1 MKKWLAWILTLAMI
15 IGILPVDA
23 LNVSAETTDHNVE
36 TQAGEDEYGI
46 MTLSGTTPVVRVQ
59 KKGEEEWKY
68 YNTMDE
74 AFTAIGA
81 GGSATVELMRDL
93 YETELYNSGKH
104 NFSVGTNENN
114 NGYNQASNLLG
125 DIVITGGEDGKK
137 IIGND
142 SGAGTSHLINNYAIK
157 LTLQNLT
164 FEGISRGGIL
174 WNGTEKSKFTA
185 SDLAPTPSD
194 GQTKA
199 IVILDNIKIA
209 GNSFSNYM
217 FCTGS
222 GHEMDLI
229 LQSGTNICD
238 NFTTTEST
246 KRVYDA
252 QVTLTNHEG
261 CTAFDSTYRT
271 AVTNALARIGMV
283 EYQTIMDAIGT
294 VADGQ
299 SEATTITI
307 LRDALDTEC
316 NSVSNGTIAVYN
328 KKIIIDGQGHTI
340 TGNNTSGSLEGWGH
354 MINVQNTN
362 SYLEIRNLSFKNLQR
377 GGLVWYY
384 NTAGTIVLTDV
395 EISGCTFN
403 SPLFGETNVAA
414 NLTLNNT
421 KIVNNTDT
429 GSATNLVVTAG
440 TTTTLK
446 GNTTI
451 TGNTRKFTADASKLI
466 VAEDFTGTVEIG
478 SNTGADAQF
487 ATASENYDPASGIFL
502 NTANP
507 AYGVKRD
514 GTALKW
520 VDATAVAVAK
530 VGDTTYSSF
539 SSALAAVA
547 DGGTIQLLRDLTD
560 ADLLAGENLSVKL
573 TKSVTITS
581 GGRTITAGE
590 SSQARSNPLFI
601 VNSGKNLSI
610 QNVNFDG
617 LKRGT
622 LIAAMGNNQITL
634 TDAKVQNFEGIISP
648 TQAMIFAQTSGVTVT
663 LENTSIVNN
672 RNSLGIS
679 TSQNLNVT
687 VGGNTVIKGN
697 TNGEV
702 NNNIIVDDTNY
713 LNVQPD
719 FTGKIGIT
727 GPVTEGTKFAKVV
740 SSENGT
746 LNDLNGLINEA
757 DSFIKAESVTENG
770 VTYLQWETR
779 EVAVIVNGGNQ
790 DENAVK
796 YKTLAAAIEAYDEGA
811 ENQVIRMTADTTEA
825 DITLNKTIY
834 LDLAGHTVNANITAT
849 GDNKLFG
856 IDSNTNSYM
865 ESTEKPTGKIV
876 GTVNCAEAVTD
887 TTTNRTGS
895 NMRYMQIKS
904 SEGIE
909 FHAFK
914 LALKRVDFWL
924 STVKNQATL
933 EYTCYLKGDGS
944 VLNAVDMLGFSV
956 CADGGEEKVAYI
968 TKATGLEHLT
978 AQAVNDNGTGND
990 AVTYKVKVVDSTKN
1004 VQTANYTTSY
1014 TVKASLM
1021 TKAGV
1026 EIQGSDYK
1034 NSFLGVVYAASYK
1047 NGTDR
1052 NRAIIDKFMKD
1063 NQITDAWD
1071 KIENGS

>member
-261 CTAFDSTYRT
+261 CTASDSTYRT

-307 LRDALDTEC
+307 LRDAFDTEC
-316 NSVSNGTIAVYN
+316 NSGSKGTIEVYE

-354 MINVQNTN
+354 MINVRDRN
-362 SYLEIRNLSFKNLQR
+362 SYLEIRNLSFKKLQR

-384 NTAGTIVLTDV
+384 SSAGTIILTDV
-395 EISGCTFN
+395 EISDCTFN
-403 SPLFGETNVAA
+403 SPLFGDTNVAA

-421 KIVNNTDT
+421 KIVKNTDT

-446 GNTTI
+446 GNTII
-451 TGNTRKFTADASKLI
+451 TGNTRKFTAEASKLI

-478 SNTGADAQF
+478 SNTGAEAQF

-502 NTANP
+502 NTANS
-507 AYGVKRD
+507 AYGVKRE
-514 GTALKW
+514 GAALKW
-520 VDATAVAVAK
+520 VNASDLAVAK
-530 VGDTTYSSF
+530 VGDTSYSSF
-539 SSALAAVA
+539 SKALDAVK

-590 SSQARSNPLFI
+590 GSQAINNPLF
-601 VNSGKNLSI
+601 VVAEGKSLSI

-622 LIAAMGNNQITL
+622 LITAVRNNQITL
-634 TDAKVQNFEGIISP
+634 TDTKVQNFEGSS
-648 TQAMIFAQTSGVTVT
+648 TAQAMISAQTAGVTVS
-663 LENTSIVNN
+663 LENTSIINN

-697 TNGEV
+697 TNDEV

-713 LNVQPD
+713 LNIQPD

-727 GPVTEGTKFAKVV
+727 GPVAEGTKFAKVV

-779 EVAVIVNGGNQ
+779 EVAVIVNAGEQ

-796 YKTLAAAIEAYDEGA
+796 YKTLAAAIEAYEEWA

-825 DITLNKTIY
+825 DIILNKNIY
-834 LDLAGHTVNANITAT
+834 LDLAGHTVNANIT
-849 GDNKLFG
+849 GENSKKLYG
-856 IDSNTNSYM
+856 LDSTTDGYINP
-865 ESTEKPTGKIV
+865 EKGAGKIV

-887 TTTNRTGS
+887 TTADRTRS
-895 NMRYMQIKS
+895 KMRYMQIKS

-933 EYTCYLKGDGS
+933 EYTCYLKGDGI

-956 CADGGEEKVAYI
+956 CAEGGEEKVAYI

-1034 NSFLGVVYAASYK
+1034 NSFLGVVYTASYQK
-1047 NGTDR
+1047 GTAR
-1052 NRAIIDKFMKD
+1052 NQAIIDKFMKD

-1071 KIENGS
+1071 EIKNGS